1 MKIFFEFRIVLTL
14 LFLLSILVGCGCKG
28 NSSKIGV
35 AVLVDVTEGCEAR
48 SLITQPGIKDAFGIH
63 DEADFS
69 PSAIALVTEVT
80 GVDIRPVKP
89 FRLDGK
95 SAIENPTNR
104 EEAVSAFVSGIF
116 DAVRDTSSGCHA
128 TEASSIFK
136 PLKMMAERLSS
147 DSTLSRRIIVLV
159 TDGIENFR
167 VSFLKSRDFD
177 RDISKT
183 IAKLEQAYGEF
194 PSIQGFEVILV
205 HQPVEGDLFGS
216 RGIEFWK
223 TFLESKGA
231 TVQLLASL

>member
-1 MKIFFEFRIVLTL
+1 MVMYFEFRIVLTA
-14 LFLLSILVGCGCKG
+14 LFFLVILDGCGCEG
-28 NSSKIGV
+28 NSSKIGL

-48 SLITQPGIKDAFGIH
+48 SLITEPGIKDAFGIQSPASF
-63 DEADFS
+63 E
-69 PSAIALVTEVT
+69 PSAIALVTEIT

-104 EEAVSAFVSGIF
+104 EEAVSSFVSGIF

-136 PLKMMAERLSS
+136 PLKMMAERLTS

-159 TDGIENFR
+159 TDGIENSR
-167 VSFLKSRDFD
+167 ISFLKNRDFD
-177 RDISKT
+177 KAPAKT
-183 IAKLEQAYGEF
+183 IAKLEQSYGKF
-194 PSIQGFEVILV
+194 PSVQGFEITLV
-205 HQPVEGDLFGS
+205 HQPTEGDLFGS

-231 TVQLLASL
+231 TVQLSASL

>member
-1 MKIFFEFRIVLTL
+1 MKMYFEIRIVLTA
-14 LFLLSILVGCGCKG
+14 LFFLVILVGCGCEG
-28 NSSKIGV
+28 NSSKIGL

-48 SLITQPGIKDAFGIH
+48 TLITEPGIKDAFGIH

-69 PSAIALVTEVT
+69 PSAIALVTEIT

-116 DAVRDTSSGCHA
+116 DAVRDTSNGCFA

-136 PLKMMAERLSS
+136 PLKMMAERLAS

-159 TDGIENFR
+159 TDGIENSR
-167 VSFLKSRDFD
+167 ISFLKSRDFD

-194 PSIQGFEVILV
+194 PSIQGFEIILV
-205 HQPVEGDLFGS
+205 HQPVEGDLFGN

-231 TVQLLASL
+231 TVQLSASL